1 MNSTVFLCI
10 IIFSA
15 YIFTLVF
22 ISLKFSQRAKTL
34 AVHRN
39 DTLARAQR
47 STKELELELDLIITL
62 DDETKVGYA
71 ETIVKNQAPGEI
83 YNYAFY
89 LVVDGERK
97 TVRWHEPSSKFEFQI
112 PDAGAKK
119 EVIAF
124 VKDENNQIA
133 TIRKHF

>member
-15 YIFTLVF
+15 YIFILVF

-34 AVHRN
+34 AIHRN
-39 DTLARAQR
+39 DTLARAQH
-47 STKELELELDLIITL
+47 STKVLELELIITL
-62 DDETKVGYA
+62 DEETKVGYA

-89 LVVDGERK
+89 LIVDGERK

-112 PDAGAKK
+112 PDTGTKK

-124 VKDENNQIA
+124 VKDENNQMA